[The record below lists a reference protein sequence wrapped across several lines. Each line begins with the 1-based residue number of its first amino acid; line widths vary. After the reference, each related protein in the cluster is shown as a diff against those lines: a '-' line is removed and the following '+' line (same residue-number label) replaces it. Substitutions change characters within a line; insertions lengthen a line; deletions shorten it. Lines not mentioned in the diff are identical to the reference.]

1 MNVFELFAT
10 LGIDTSQYDEGL
22 ASAESKGSSFG
33 QTLGTVVATGAKV
46 ATVAIGAAT
55 AATVAG
61 TAAFIN
67 GVSSV
72 GEYADAID
80 KNSQKLGLSIEKY
93 QQLDYVLSIAG
104 TSIDSTKMGMKTL
117 TNTLDDAQNGS
128 ADAIAKFQELGFSLE
143 DIQNMSREDVFENVI
158 YAFQNMEDSVGR
170 AALANDLL
178 GKSSIE
184 LAPLLNMTNEETQSL
199 METASEYG
207 MIMDEEAVKAGA
219 QFNDS
224 LTTMQKTLSGLK
236 NNLLSSFLPSFSKV
250 MDGLAAIFAGDDSG
264 LGMINEGVADFIENL
279 NEIAPKAME
288 IGASILTALITSIS
302 TNLPILLSQGGS
314 VLQTLIQGI
323 ISALPSL
330 LQSAIMIIGMIG
342 QALLDNASML
352 FSTALQLILML
363 ANALTENAPAMI
375 PAIVSVVHEIV
386 TVMTEPDMLSLL
398 ISAALQLILALA
410 EGIVLATPELIA
422 IIPEVYANVIQTLI
436 AEFPSIISAVVELLG
451 YLGAEVFAI
460 IGGLLGMNYDQI
472 TSALATASSA
482 IQSAFTTI
490 KNYFTNL
497 ASNLTSKVS
506 SLWSSIT
513 GFFSNGLNTAKST
526 VESVLNTIKNK
537 FSSIFETVKTTVE
550 NAINYIKGL
559 FDFEWSLPDIKLPHF
574 TVTGSLDLLVSPP
587 KVPSLSVSWY
597 QKAMEQP
604 YMLNGATIFG
614 AAGGKLLGAGESG
627 SELVVGTDK
636 LMSMMREAVGANA
649 RPVTINVYGAAGQDI
664 RELAKEVGK
673 ELQNIIN
680 DKENAYA

>member
-178 GKSSIE
+178 GKSSVE

-375 PAIVSVVHEIV
+375 PAIVSVVHEIA

-410 EGIVLATPELIA
+410 EGILLATPDLIS
-422 IIPEVYANVIQTLI
+422 IIPEVYANVIQTVI
-436 AEFPSIISAVVELLG
+436 AEFPSVISAVVNLLG
-451 YLGAEVFAI
+451 ILGAEVFAI
-460 IGGLLGMNYDQI
+460 IGGLMNMNYNQI
-472 TSALATASSA
+472 ASALSN
-482 IQSAFTTI
+482 AFSMIKTTI
-490 KNYFTNL
+490 T
-497 ASNLTSKVS
+497 
-506 SLWSSIT
+506 
-513 GFFSNGLNTAKST
+513 NGLNTAKST
-526 VESVLNTIKNK
+526 VESILNAIKNK

-550 NAINYIKGL
+550 NAINFVKGL